1 MSKHNKMRREFWRTT
16 HLFIENAVTNN
27 IVLIQALGLCPIIAI
42 STTLQNGVVMAAC
55 TAAVMLPLSLMTALL
70 SNSLPKW
77 LRPAVY
83 VILAAL
89 ILVGC
94 SFVLER
100 YISTELFAVL
110 HHFIPLIAV
119 NMLYNRTVGFSSIIH
134 PVATVMDA
142 LGSTVG
148 FGLVICGVS
157 ALREVMAY
165 GTLWG
170 VSVDAKI
177 VIPQTAAPF
186 VAFILLAFLAATLQW
201 TRQRISAFFRRKEE
215 DDE

>member
-42 STTLQNGVVMAAC
+42 STTLQNGVAMAAC

-100 YISTELFAVL
+100 YISTELNLVNCPSQYSLTLPVSPCLFFATI
-110 HHFIPLIAV
+110 HSAIF
-119 NMLYNRTVGFSSIIH
+119 FSS
-134 PVATVMDA
+134 V
-142 LGSTVG
+142 S
-148 FGLVICGVS
+148 GL
-157 ALREVMAY
+157 
-165 GTLWG
+165 
-170 VSVDAKI
+170 
-177 VIPQTAAPF
+177 
-186 VAFILLAFLAATLQW
+186 
-201 TRQRISAFFRRKEE
+201 
-215 DDE
+215 